1 MPAQEYIMRKLL
13 VVALVLIAAVPAFSQ
28 TTKEKQKKEIL
39 SRAGDHFMIQLA
51 SDQWLNAPDSIK
63 DHIKGLSRGL
73 NVYVMLDKPFR
84 ADPRFSV
91 AFGLGVGTS
100 NIYFKKMNVDITSNQ
115 LALPFIATD
124 TTQHFKKFK
133 LSTAFLEVPLE
144 VRFSAN
150 PERPNKSVKIAL
162 GVKLGTLLNAH
173 TKGKILQ
180 DASDKTLINYTEKK
194 TDKSYF
200 NSTRLAATARIGYG
214 NFSLFGAYNITAMFK
229 DAVAADV
236 KLLQVGL
243 TLSGL

>member
-1 MPAQEYIMRKLL
+1 MRKLL
-13 VVALVLIAAVPAFSQ
+13 VIALVLIASFPAFSQ
-28 TTKEKQKKEIL
+28 TTKDKQKKEIL

-51 SDQWLNAPDSIK
+51 SDHWLGAPDSIK
-63 DHIKGLSRGL
+63 DHMKGLSRGL

-100 NIYFKKMNVDITSNQ
+100 NIYFKKMNVDITSNEQ
-115 LALPFIATD
+115 VLPFTATD
-124 TTQHFKKFK
+124 TTNHFKKYK

-150 PERPNKSVKIAL
+150 PDRPNKSVKVAL

-229 DAVAADV
+229 DAVAADI